1 MPATY
6 LELCLRLAESQLS
19 VGQGAAKTANL
30 GVKAELCCDQGGP
43 VSRESLLC
51 SSPLAWVWV
60 VLPSPVA
67 SDYHLL

>member
-1 MPATY
+1 MPASH

-19 VGQGAAKTANL
+19 VGQGAAETANL
-30 GVKAELCCDQGGP
+30 GVKAELCCDQGEA
-43 VSRESLLC
+43 VRRETFLR

-67 SDYHLL
+67 SDHHLL